1 MGSKGVTAG
10 KIASNVQ
17 KKLTRAQEK
26 VLQKLGKAD
35 ETKDEQFEQ
44 CVQNFN
50 KQLTEGT
57 RLQKDLRTYLAS
69 VKGRV
74 CLSVRIWGC
83 RAEVGRAVGQLD
95 HICGGNGWWGVGT
108 WSPCTFSLPH
118 SHARSLQ
125 EAK

>member
-1 MGSKGVTAG
+1 MAEMGSKGVTAG

-69 VKGRV
+69 VKG
-74 CLSVRIWGC
+74 
-83 RAEVGRAVGQLD
+83 EGQA
-95 HICGGNGWWGVGT
+95 GQT
-108 WSPCTFSLPH
+108 WSG
-118 SHARSLQ
+118 
-125 EAK
+125 